1 MSNEKVLQE
10 IRGAEVVDARVDAR
24 VEAGVEAGVEK
35 TVGVEAVRR
44 RGGQLTPGVIN
55 WSLAGAGAGARHG
68 RAVGAR
74 VLEIYN

>member
-10 IRGAEVVDARVDAR
+10 IRGAEVVDARVEAR
-24 VEAGVEAGVEK
+24 VEAGVEK
-35 TVGVEAVRR
+35 TVGVEAVGR

>member
-24 VEAGVEAGVEK
+24 VEAGVEK

>member
-10 IRGAEVVDARVDAR
+10 IRGAEVVDAR
-24 VEAGVEAGVEK
+24 VEAGVEK

>member
-10 IRGAEVVDARVDAR
+10 IRGAEVVDAGVDAR
-24 VEAGVEAGVEK
+24 GEAGVEK